1 MQKLNFENKIV
12 HAIDLDPYGCP
23 TRFLDSAVN
32 CVCDGGLLMI
42 TCTDMAV
49 LAGNTPETCYVK
61 YGSVS
66 LRSCAC
72 HEIVNIAAM
81 SNFKSDGW
89 LLVNLCF

>member
-1 MQKLNFENKIV
+1 MQKLNFENKTI

-23 TRFLDSAVN
+23 TKFLDSAVN
-32 CVCDGGLLMI
+32 CISDGGLLLI

-49 LAGNTPETCYVK
+49 LAGNTPESCYVK

-72 HEIVNIAAM
+72 HEMVNWRTSICLVFI
-81 SNFKSDGW
+81 N
-89 LLVNLCF
+89 LLF